1 MNILAQYNNLFE
13 KDELVYIEDP
23 ILNIKGLAKVI
34 KTCYLS
40 ELPKSELTWDWMYG
54 KNFPQIIVH
63 FENQTNPRKHVLYPC
78 DEFKYI
84 KKLICPV
91 KE

>member
-1 MNILAQYNNLFE
+1 MNILAQYNNLFK

-23 ILNIKGLAKVI
+23 ILNIKGLAKVVN
-34 KTCYLS
+34 TCYLS
-40 ELPKSELTWDWMYG
+40 ELPKSELPYG
-54 KNFPQIIVH
+54 WRYGLNFPQIIVH
-63 FENQTNPRKHVLYPC
+63 FENEKDPKAHVLYPC